1 MNILFFEDSS
11 RTINGGGQ
19 RISGFVISALKTTKN
34 KICYVDF
41 ISNQNLLKQLA
52 SSDIV
57 ISLYNK
63 KKLKT
68 KNNIISNIY
77 FIIYFIPN
85 FVKLFL
91 AVKNNSIDIIYTTTK
106 KSLLLGS
113 LIAMACKVQY
123 FYHAHM
129 LLQDKKSDRIILYFI
144 KKAKICIAVSDFVA
158 NDYKSYGLES
168 IITIPN
174 PLDVSHVYSSRS
186 LKNRKTIQV
195 AFVGTLIKEKGVEF
209 LLQCMNDFH
218 ESNVLLNIYGTGPLL
233 EYLDCQYSSNSN
245 IIFHGFVENI
255 DKVLENNVDILV
267 LPTVIK
273 EAAPTIIQQA
283 MAKGI
288 PIITTDIGG
297 QSSFVKNLETGILV
311 PISNS
316 FEISNA
322 IKYFL
327 FNPEDYV
334 RMSTNCLVQAKQFT
348 TLDDFNNSINSLLQI
363 I

>member
-1 MNILFFEDSS
+1 MNILLFEDSS
-11 RTINGGGQ
+11 RTTNGGGQ
-19 RISGFVISALKTTKN
+19 RVSGIVINTLKSTKN
-34 KICYVDF
+34 KIYYVDF
-41 ISNQNLLKQLA
+41 FLNQNLLKQLDN
-52 SSDIV
+52 SDFV
-57 ISLYNK
+57 IGLYNK

-85 FVKLFL
+85 FIKLFFT
-91 AVKNNSIDIIYTTTK
+91 VKKNNIDLIYTTTK

-113 LIAMACKVQY
+113 LIAMACNVQY

-129 LLQDKKSDRIILYFI
+129 LLQNKKSDRIILYLI

-158 NDYKSYGLES
+158 DVYKSYGIES
-168 IITIPN
+168 IIAIPN
-174 PLDVSHVYSSRS
+174 PLDVSHANSSRS
-186 LKNRKTIQV
+186 LKNRKIIQV
-195 AFVGTLIKEKGVEF
+195 AFVGTLIKEKGIEF
-209 LLQCMNDFH
+209 LLQCMNNFH
-218 ESNVLLNIYGTGPLL
+218 ESSVKLNIYGTGPLF

-273 EAAPTIIQQA
+273 EAAPTIIQQG

-311 PISNS
+311 PISNPL
-316 FEISNA
+316 EISNA

-327 FNPEDYV
+327 FNPEDYE
-334 RMSTNCLVQAKQFT
+334 RISNNCLVQAKRFS
-348 TLDDFNNSINSLLQI
+348 TLDDFHKSINSLLQI
-363 I
+363 L